1 MSKYFSKAKEK
12 RNNEKIEIKID
23 GINVNKEK
31 YVIYF
36 LLELSPSL
44 SISFLIDFLIS
55 KKIKMN
61 NKNNKKIFRINKY
74 CKLSWF
80 NSIKLLLINVK
91 NVKNLLK

>member
-1 MSKYFSKAKEK
+1 M
-12 RNNEKIEIKID
+12 
-23 GINVNKEK
+23 
-31 YVIYF
+31 
-36 LLELSPSL
+36 
-44 SISFLIDFLIS
+44 SFLIDFLIS

-91 NVKNLLK
+91 NVKKPINSVILDRKIMNIFFFKNSNMF

>member
-1 MSKYFSKAKEK
+1 MSKYFSRAKEK

-55 KKIKMN
+55 KIKMN
-61 NKNNKKIFRINKY
+61 NKIIKKY
-74 CKLSWF
+74 LE
-80 NSIKLLLINVK
+80 LINIV
-91 NVKNLLK
+91 NYLGLIQ